1 MQEFNYDLETD
12 KVISLIKS
20 KGYKKVC
27 LQLPD
32 GLKPHAKKITD
43 SIREETSAKV
53 IIWAGSNFGA
63 CDLPLEVER
72 LGVDIL
78 IPYGHSEWVYDKE
91 LIR

>member
-1 MQEFNYDLETD
+1 MEYDLELERIT
-12 KVISLIKS
+12 KAIKE

-32 GLKPHAKKITD
+32 GIKPKAKEITD
-43 SIREETSAKV
+43 VIREKTDADV

-72 LGVDIL
+72 LGVDAL
-78 IPYGHSEWVYDKE
+78 IHFGHSEWVYDKE
-91 LIR
+91 PVK

>member
-12 KVISLIKS
+12 KIISLIKE

-32 GLKPHAKKITD
+32 GLKPKAKEIAD
-43 SIREETSAKV
+43 SIKEQTSAKV
-53 IIWAGSNFGA
+53 ILWAGSNFGA
-63 CDLPLEVER
+63 CDLPLEIER

-78 IPYGHSEWVYDKE
+78 IPYGHSAWVYDKE
-91 LIR
+91 KIR

>member
-1 MQEFNYDLETD
+1 MNYDLELER
-12 KVISLIKS
+12 IILAIKE

-32 GLKPHAKKITD
+32 GIKLKAKEITNA
-43 SIREETSAKV
+43 IRNDTEADV

-72 LGVDIL
+72 LGVDVL
-78 IPYGHSEWVYDKE
+78 IHFGHSEWVYDKE
-91 LIR
+91 PVK